1 MLAMK
6 QEEKKLTAR
15 AKYHLVNAADYVT
28 VVKTNKFAIK
38 KTTANIRLWVIKR
51 GIKNSYLD
59 QALKSKHWKSALVS
73 TFDWIGSGCL
83 LNLSTCNPRARK
95 EQQPHQLLLIPMAV
109 AASTLH
115 LSLSLSTKKSKLLFK
130 A

>member
-115 LSLSLSTKKSKLLFK
+115 LSLSLYEEEQT
-130 A
+130 AI